1 MITLSMLSLGVVI
14 LLAAITV
21 LSVVATQHPALQP
34 ASVNPFGPSI
44 GLENSDTLPTS
55 LRGENTLAGDW
66 HTIEL
71 NRLSDVEDL
80 LDTLETCHAQA
91 ELEITS
97 NDQFTVR
104 WR

>member
-34 ASVNPFGPSI
+34 ATVDPFGPSI
-44 GLENSDTLPTS
+44 GLDASETLPTAMHS
-55 LRGENTLAGDW
+55 EGTLTGDW
-66 HTIEL
+66 HTLEL

-80 LDTLETCHAQA
+80 MDTLEACHARA
-91 ELEITS
+91 EVEIAG
-97 NDQFTVR
+97 NERFTVR